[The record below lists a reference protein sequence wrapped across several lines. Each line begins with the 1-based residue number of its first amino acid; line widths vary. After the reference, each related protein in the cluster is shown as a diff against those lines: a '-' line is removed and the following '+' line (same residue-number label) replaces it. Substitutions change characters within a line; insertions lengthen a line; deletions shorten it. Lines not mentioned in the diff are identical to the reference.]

1 MLLIRSEDTT
11 RINFVKTWTLR
22 FNMEIKAGL
31 NLMRKEFREIWMN
44 SDAHFGT
51 EGVVVRKKKQKKL
64 LIWVVLIDC
73 VMVCAGWIVYES
85 KTVVG
90 RHPVPYFC
98 CGGCL
103 CSYLLDLSFGWLWFL
118 WGSMLLAL
126 RCCLSVPRYFMISIL
141 ILNSPEKRFFF
152 LYSVPTIPELVCWWF
167 HKLLLCRLLYIVGH
181 LEQNL
186 GKAIQQKNMIY

>member
-1 MLLIRSEDTT
+1 M

-51 EGVVVRKKKQKKL
+51 EGLVVRKKKQKKL

-152 LYSVPTIPELVCWWF
+152 SLFCTHHFRSWSFGGFINYCFVVYFILWT
-167 HKLLLCRLLYIVGH
+167 H